1 MSSPALSAQH
11 PDDLSARPPAEP
23 KPGAGPAEVFVFGN
37 ANMKMTARVL
47 VALVPVL
54 WLAAVGLLV
63 LAVADRAWPLAI
75 VAVGVGLMAPLSGAQ
90 ARAYRRS
97 IGQRMQVD
105 AAGVSL
111 PAVGVVLPWSGMAGI
126 SQRRDLPQRGR
137 WRYVEFLAHPD
148 HPELFDRFEAFN
160 RNLPSALGPL
170 AAGSAGFVVEML
182 DAPGRDHP
190 RLTAALRRFAPHLM
204 PPDDH

>member
-1 MSSPALSAQH
+1 MPSPALSVQN
-11 PDDLSARPPAEP
+11 PDDLLARPPLAP
-23 KPGAGPAEVFVFGN
+23 QPGAGPAEVFVFGN
-37 ANMKMTARVL
+37 ATMKLTAWVL
-47 VALVPVL
+47 AALVPVL
-54 WLAAVGLLV
+54 WLVAAGLLV

-75 VAVGVGLMAPLSGAQ
+75 VAVGVGGMAPLSGAQ

-105 AAGVSL
+105 ATGVSL

-126 SQRRDLPQRGR
+126 SQRRDPPKRGS

-170 AAGSAGFVVEML
+170 AAGSAGFWS
-182 DAPGRDHP
+182 RCWT
-190 RLTAALRRFAPHLM
+190 RRAAITRG
-204 PPDDH
+204 